1 MVDHSGKQKLC
12 HEMIGA
18 ADLVLLDSH
27 LSIAMACCKLFN
39 HKVRSIAI
47 LKDGAI
53 IGLVS
58 DRDLVCS
65 IIVAGLDPGIT
76 RLFDIASK
84 FLHTLAWDAPA
95 SEALEMMQVCGYH
108 HMLVERNDVVIG
120 VLSLHDLVY
129 EISRSPPPSMAR
141 GYGPSPSAGVTAS
154 VPVYPLSL
162 AG

>member
-1 MVDHSGKQKLC
+1 MADILGKQKLC

-18 ADLVLLDSH
+18 SDLVMLDSH

-47 LKDGAI
+47 LQDGAI

-84 FLHTLAWDAPA
+84 FLHTLAWDASA
-95 SEALEMMQVCGYH
+95 SEALEMMQACGYH
-108 HMLVERNDVVIG
+108 HMLVERNGVVIG

-129 EISRSPPPSMAR
+129 EVRRSPVPASEPAR
-141 GYGPSPSAGVTAS
+141 PVSRAG
-154 VPVYPLSL
+154 
-162 AG
+162 